1 MKKEII
7 NLLEKEPQLT
17 NSELA
22 AMLGASEQDVA
33 DTIAQLKKDGVIRGQ
48 KLIVNRELIGDSKI
62 TALIE
67 IKVTPKSKLGFDAIA
82 NQIAD
87 FEEVQSLYLMSGGFD
102 LAVTVTGQTFHDVAM
117 FVAKRLSPLESVVST
132 ATHFILRP
140 YKELGIKMNDAD
152 TDDRGIVSL

>member
-1 MKKEII
+1 MKKLV
-7 NLLEKEPQLT
+7 NLLEKDPQLT
-17 NSELA
+17 NAELA
-22 AMLGASEQDVA
+22 TMLGISEAEVD
-33 DTIAQLKKDGVIRGQ
+33 AQIKELKKKGVIRGH
-48 KLIVNRELIGDSKI
+48 KLIVNRELLGESSI

-82 NQIAD
+82 QQIAEFD
-87 FEEVQSLYLMSGGFD
+87 EVKSLYLMSGGFD
-102 LAVTVTGQTFHDVAM
+102 LAVTVTGETFQDVAM

-140 YKELGIKMNDAD
+140 YKELGVKMNDSD

>member
-1 MKKEII
+1 MKKLV
-7 NLLEKEPQLT
+7 NLLEKDPQLT
-17 NSELA
+17 NAELA
-22 AMLGASEQDVA
+22 TMLGISEAEVD
-33 DTIAQLKKDGVIRGQ
+33 AQIKELKKKGVIRGH
-48 KLIVNRELIGDSKI
+48 KLIINRELLGESSI

-82 NQIAD
+82 NQIAEFD
-87 FEEVQSLYLMSGGFD
+87 EVQSLYLMSGGFD
-102 LAVTVTGQTFHDVAM
+102 LAVTVTGETFQDVAM

-140 YKELGIKMNDAD
+140 YKELGVKMNDSD

>member
-1 MKKEII
+1 MKKII
-7 NLLEKEPQLT
+7 DLLEKDPQLT
-17 NSELA
+17 NAELA
-22 AMLGASEQDVA
+22 TMLGVSEEEVD
-33 DTIAQLKKDGVIRGQ
+33 AQIKELKKKGVIRGH
-48 KLIVNRELIGDSKI
+48 KLIINRELLGESSI

-82 NQIAD
+82 QQIAEFD
-87 FEEVQSLYLMSGGFD
+87 EVKSLYLMSGGFD
-102 LAVTVTGQTFHDVAM
+102 LAVTVTGETFQDVAM

-140 YKELGIKMNDAD
+140 YKELGVKMNDSD

>member
-1 MKKEII
+1 MMKKIV
-7 NLLEKEPQLT
+7 NLLEKDPQLT
-17 NSELA
+17 NAELA
-22 AMLGASEQDVA
+22 TMLGTSEAEVA
-33 DTIAQLKKDGVIRGQ
+33 AQVKELKKNGIIRGH
-48 KLIVNRELIGDSKI
+48 KLIINRELLGESSI

-82 NQIAD
+82 HQIAEFD
-87 FEEVQSLYLMSGGFD
+87 EVKSLYLMSGGFD
-102 LAVTVTGQTFHDVAM
+102 LAVTVTGETFQDVAM

-140 YKELGIKMNDAD
+140 YKELGVKMSDSD

>member
-1 MKKEII
+1 MKRLV
-7 NLLEKEPQLT
+7 NLLEKDPMLT
-17 NSELA
+17 NAELA
-22 AMLGASEQDVA
+22 TMLGISESEVD
-33 DTIAQLKKDGVIRGQ
+33 AQIKELKKNGVIRGH
-48 KLIVNRELIGDSKI
+48 KLIINREKLGESSI

-82 NQIAD
+82 QQIAEFD
-87 FEEVQSLYLMSGGFD
+87 EVKSVYLMSGGFD
-102 LAVTVTGQTFHDVAM
+102 LAVTVTGETFQDVAM

-140 YKELGIKMNDAD
+140 YKELGVTMSDSD

>member
-17 NSELA
+17 NAELA
-22 AMLGASEQDVA
+22 TMLGASEQDVA
-33 DTIAQLKKDGVIRGQ
+33 DVVAQLKKDGVIRGH

-82 NQIAD
+82 NQIAE

-102 LAVTVTGQTFHDVAM
+102 LAVTVTGQTFRDVAM